1 MIRYMIGIAVFASL
15 LWSFPSVQAAEKPA
29 KPAPAN
35 TQNPLAPFTHFSAT
49 MTGGLLKD
57 EPRKI
62 YRSGNL
68 LRVDLD
74 NKFHVTDLVRN
85 STWAVHPERC
95 SHVGGPDVR
104 SYPFS
109 ILNNYNVEQSPS
121 DEKEKETID
130 GHVCKI
136 ERATFTSK
144 EDRPIVVKMKL
155 WEAEDLKSF
164 PIKIEITSSTRTI
177 TVTYKDVNLDPPDPS
192 LFKLPAKCPDFRSN
206 VEVRTKKPASKT
218 SKPAQK
224 TPKPTTEP

>member
-1 MIRYMIGIAVFASL
+1 MIRRLIAIAVFSGL
-15 LWSFPSVQAAEKPA
+15 MWSFPSVQAEEKPA
-29 KPAPAN
+29 KPGPAN

-109 ILNNYNVEQSPS
+109 VLNNYKVERLPS

-136 ERATFTSK
+136 ERATFASK

-155 WEAEDLKSF
+155 WEAEDLKGF
-164 PIKIEITSSTRTI
+164 PVKIEITSSTRTI

-192 LFKLPAKCPDFRSN
+192 LFKLPAKCPDFQAN
-206 VEVRTKKPASKT
+206 VKIGSPKPAAKSSKT
-218 SKPAQK
+218 P
-224 TPKPTTEP
+224 PKPKP

>member
-1 MIRYMIGIAVFASL
+1 
-15 LWSFPSVQAAEKPA
+15 
-29 KPAPAN
+29 
-35 TQNPLAPFTHFSAT
+35 
-49 MTGGLLKD
+49 
-57 EPRKI
+57 
-62 YRSGNL
+62 

-109 ILNNYNVEQSPS
+109 VLNNYKVERSPG
-121 DEKEKETID
+121 EEKETID
-130 GHVCKI
+130 GHACKI
-136 ERATFTSK
+136 EHATFTSK
-144 EDRPIVVKMKL
+144 EERPIVVKMKL

-177 TVTYKDVNLDPPDPS
+177 MVTYKDVNLDPPDPS

-206 VEVRTKKPASKT
+206 AEVRTKKPASKT
-218 SKPAQK
+218 SKPAPK
-224 TPKPTTEP
+224 TPKPTAKP

>member
-1 MIRYMIGIAVFASL
+1 MIRRLIAIAVFASL
-15 LWSFPSVQAAEKPA
+15 MWSFPSVQAEEKPA

-109 ILNNYNVEQSPS
+109 VLNNYKVERSPS

-136 ERATFTSK
+136 ERATFSSK

-155 WEAEDLKSF
+155 WEAEDLKAF
-164 PIKIEITSSTRTI
+164 PVKIEISSSTRTI
-177 TVTYKDVNLDPPDPS
+177 TVTYKDVNLDPPDPN
-192 LFKLPAKCPDFRSN
+192 LFKIPAKCPDFHPN
-206 VEVRTKKPASKT
+206 VKIGNPKPAAKSSKT
-218 SKPAQK
+218 PPKD
-224 TPKPTTEP
+224 PKP

>member
-1 MIRYMIGIAVFASL
+1 MIRRLIAVAVFAGL
-15 LWSFPSVQAAEKPA
+15 MWSFPSVQAAEKPA
-29 KPAPAN
+29 KPASAN
-35 TQNPLAPFTHFSAT
+35 TQNPLASFTHFSAT

-95 SHVGGPDVR
+95 SHVYGPDVR

-109 ILNNYNVEQSPS
+109 VLNDYKVERLPS

-136 ERATFTSK
+136 ERATFSSK

-155 WEAEDLKSF
+155 WEAEDLKGF
-164 PIKIEITSSTRTI
+164 PVKIEISSSTRTI
-177 TVTYKDVNLDPPDPS
+177 TVTYKDVTLDPPDPS

-206 VEVRTKKPASKT
+206 VRIGQKPAA
-218 SKPAQK
+218 KPSSSP
-224 TPKPTTEP
+224 PKPKP